1 MGKAA
6 LAVLLLAPGAAGAGT
21 LTITA
26 LGDSLTHGYGLAQ
39 GDGFV
44 PQLQEWL
51 ADQGADVRVINAGV
65 SGDTTAGGRAR
76 VDWALADGP
85 DAVIV
90 ALGGND
96 VLRGLPA
103 DAARENLAA
112 ILAAAAPQPVLLV
125 GIAAPGNFG
134 AAYQAEF
141 DALYT
146 DLAQEYDTL
155 LYPDFLAPLRDAQS
169 DATARSQWVQ
179 ADGIHPNRDGVA
191 RIVADMGPMVLDL
204 IARTAP

>member
-6 LAVLLLAPGAAGAGT
+6 LAVLLLAPAGAGAGT
-21 LTITA
+21 VTITA

-51 ADQGADVRVINAGV
+51 TDQGADVRVINAGM
-65 SGDTTAGGRAR
+65 SGDTTAGARAR
-76 VDWALADGP
+76 VEWALADGP

-112 ILAAAAPQPVLLV
+112 ILATAAPQPVLLV

-141 DALYT
+141 DTLYA
-146 DLAQEYDTL
+146 DLAQEFDTL
-155 LYPDFLAPLRDAQS
+155 LYPDFLGPLRDAQS
-169 DATARSQWVQ
+169 DAAARSQWVQ

-191 RIVADMGPMVLDL
+191 RIVADMGPLVLDL
-204 IARTAP
+204 IARAAP